1 MFHFHNDIINTEWQV
16 KACTKIL
23 YQYEYYLISN
33 EHACVRVTFVQTEGN
48 KRKKIIDR
56 CLLRSYHCIQ
66 TTHNFHFS
74 DGKSWVWA
82 VNHAC
87 MKINETPGDL
97 LGRKQ
102 IMIMAIKS
110 NLGRVYSFH
119 KQIIKTFNFSR
130 EILITVSSF
139 WSVPWENPLTLSL
152 SHVKT
157 SWIMM
162 MQLYRHYSD
171 KSRPVFGK
179 PVWIRKFRRKLRVNV
194 WWIDI
199 HCTITSWSI
208 CISVGKTKKN
218 AIFLPSS

>member
-1 MFHFHNDIINTEWQV
+1 MPEDTEDDRSEASVEWFLHKLTSECTCMFHFHNDIINTEWQV

-33 EHACVRVTFVQTEGN
+33 DHACLCVTFVQTEGN

-56 CLLRSYHCIQ
+56 CLLGPYHCIQ

-110 NLGRVYSFH
+110 NLGQVYSSE
-119 KQIIKTFNFSR
+119 K
-130 EILITVSSF
+130 LITVSSF
-139 WSVPWENPLTLSL
+139 CLSPERTL
-152 SHVKT
+152 
-157 SWIMM
+157 
-162 MQLYRHYSD
+162 
-171 KSRPVFGK
+171 
-179 PVWIRKFRRKLRVNV
+179 
-194 WWIDI
+194 
-199 HCTITSWSI
+199 
-208 CISVGKTKKN
+208 
-218 AIFLPSS
+218 

>member
-33 EHACVRVTFVQTEGN
+33 DHACVRVTFVQTEGN

-56 CLLRSYHCIQ
+56 CLLGSYHCIQ

-74 DGKSWVWA
+74 DGKSWVWV

-87 MKINETPGDL
+87 IKINETPGDL

-110 NLGRVYSFH
+110 NLGRVCSFH

-139 WSVPWENPLTLSL
+139 CLSPERTLWPCLYPTWKPRELWWCNYTGTTMIKVVQYLVSQFKLGNSEENFEST
-152 SHVKT
+152 
-157 SWIMM
+157 
-162 MQLYRHYSD
+162 
-171 KSRPVFGK
+171 FGE
-179 PVWIRKFRRKLRVNV
+179 L
-194 WWIDI
+194 
-199 HCTITSWSI
+199 
-208 CISVGKTKKN
+208 
-218 AIFLPSS
+218 IFIVL